1 MFQITGDHEFETA
14 TRETLEY
21 VLRDLRSPEGGFY
34 SAEDADSLPDAQATE
49 KREGAF
55 YVWTREEIDRL
66 LTPEE
71 AEAFRR
77 TYGVE
82 RDGNVSPGSDPHG
95 ELAGRN
101 VLFVQNDP
109 ETVAKLTGQPEDK
122 VKSLI
127 AAAKQKLKL
136 AREKRPRPH
145 LDDKIV
151 TAWNGLMVSGFARA
165 FQVFQDPAYLRA
177 AQAAATFLQQNL
189 YGRRLLRSYRKGAGA
204 TGGFAED
211 YAFLIQGL
219 LDLYESDF
227 DVKWL
232 QWAGE
237 LQVQMNAL
245 FADTKGGYFST
256 EEGAPD
262 ILFRLKDDHDGAE
275 PSANSVASMNLA
287 RLARIFNRKEFQ
299 NSAARI
305 IGMFHLTLDRMAVAL
320 PQMLAA
326 LDSTITEPVQII
338 VAGRLE
344 DPSTTEFLRVIRSR
358 YLPNKVV
365 LLADGQE
372 GQKWLGQH
380 IEAIQQVTPVNGKP
394 AVYVCRNFTC
404 ELPVTDPQELAS
416 LLDEC

>member
-1 MFQITGDHEFETA
+1 
-14 TRETLEY
+14 
-21 VLRDLRSPEGGFY
+21 
-34 SAEDADSLPDAQATE
+34 
-49 KREGAF
+49 
-55 YVWTREEIDRL
+55 
-66 LTPEE
+66 
-71 AEAFRR
+71 
-77 TYGVE
+77 
-82 RDGNVSPGSDPHG
+82 
-95 ELAGRN
+95 
-101 VLFVQNDP
+101 
-109 ETVAKLTGQPEDK
+109 
-122 VKSLI
+122 
-127 AAAKQKLKL
+127 
-136 AREKRPRPH
+136 
-145 LDDKIV
+145 
-151 TAWNGLMVSGFARA
+151 
-165 FQVFQDPAYLRA
+165 
-177 AQAAATFLQQNL
+177 
-189 YGRRLLRSYRKGAGA
+189 
-204 TGGFAED
+204 
-211 YAFLIQGL
+211 
-219 LDLYESDF
+219 
-227 DVKWL
+227 
-232 QWAGE
+232 
-237 LQVQMNAL
+237 MNAL

-305 IGMFHLTLDRMAVAL
+305 IGMFHLTLDRMAIAL

-326 LDSTITEPVQII
+326 LDSTIAEPVQII

-380 IEAIQQVTPVNGKP
+380 IEAIQQMTPVNGKP